1 MTDHVQRYLGE
12 IPIAREAQFRSLHDL
27 IFELYPR
34 ALVDMQYKMP
44 TYHVADNWV
53 ALANKKNYLSLY
65 TCDAKD
71 LVTFKKNHQRIKSGK
86 TCINFRESDDIP
98 LDSVAEVITNALGG

>member
-1 MTDHVQRYLGE
+1 MTDEVQIYLGE
-12 IPIAREAQFRSLHDL
+12 IPTARKPHFQSLHDL
-27 IFELYPR
+27 IVELYPR

-44 TYHVADNWV
+44 TYHVTDNWV
-53 ALANKKNYLSLY
+53 ALANQKHYISLY

-71 LVTFKKNHQRIKSGK
+71 LVTFKKNHQRIKTGK

-98 LDSVAEVITNALGG
+98 LDSVAEVITNALRG